1 MITIILYVLT
11 GAYRGIEKGGGRDL
25 KNAVTTATRPVGPSL
40 RRDGVQGKG
49 CALPLGKKI
58 LKNQLS

>member
-1 MITIILYVLT
+1 M
-11 GAYRGIEKGGGRDL
+11 
-25 KNAVTTATRPVGPSL
+25 KNGVTNATRPVGPSM
-40 RRDGVQGKG
+40 RRDGADGVEGKG

>member
-1 MITIILYVLT
+1 M
-11 GAYRGIEKGGGRDL
+11 
-25 KNAVTTATRPVGPSL
+25 KNGVTNATRPVGPSM
-40 RRDGVQGKG
+40 RRDGADGVEGNG